1 MRTVRLPLRKVIL
14 VLAGGALAVPGAT
27 GSAGPVAPALR
38 ASAEPVAAT
47 ALSTPETGTDRTAGA
62 PSRASVTTTSV
73 GTGAGRR
80 DIAAAPVG
88 PLGVPQ
94 PALRAYRRA
103 AATLAD
109 RQPSCQLGWSL
120 LAGIGLIESDH
131 GRYAGAVVGVDG
143 RSRPRILGP
152 RLDGAGPVAAIH
164 DSDRGR
170 LDGDRVWDRAVGP
183 MQFIP
188 QTWASVGADGDGD
201 GVEDPDDIDDAALAA
216 GYYLCASGGDLTDP
230 TARRAALLSYNGS
243 EVYAYVVAAYA
254 ADYAAGA
261 WPSTPALPE
270 WLQGVDPDKPPKPP
284 AGLDNGGHQG
294 SGGQGGGGD
303 NGDDSP
309 GAPGNGGGPD
319 GGPGPGPGGP
329 GGGGPGNDP
338 PDDPPDPPED
348 PDPVVTTKRVTLVG
362 VPARC
367 SQGWCVGG
375 SHAGAVS
382 AWPASADYD
391 GDCRQ
396 EVMAGELTG
405 MSAAGVV
412 AQVTVVQ
419 TFVDRVLTKTETVGF
434 SVPDPPVC
442 EED

>member
-1 MRTVRLPLRKVIL
+1 MLI
-14 VLAGGALAVPGAT
+14 GGVLAVPGVAGSTGPTLPGLLAT
-27 GSAGPVAPALR
+27 
-38 ASAEPVAAT
+38 AEPVAAT
-47 ALSTPETGTDRTAGA
+47 DPLSGTAPETGTARAAAD
-62 PSRASVTTTSV
+62 PSRASAATTSV
-73 GTGAGRR
+73 GAGPGRR

-88 PLGVPQ
+88 ALGVPQ

-216 GYYLCASGGDLTDP
+216 GYYLCASGGVLTDSS
-230 TARRAALLSYNGS
+230 ARRAALLSYNGS
-243 EVYAYVVAAYA
+243 EVYAFIVASYA

-284 AGLDNGGHQG
+284 AGLGNGGHG
-294 SGGQGGGGD
+294 GNGGNGGNGVTGHGGQG
-303 NGDDSP
+303 NGP
-309 GAPGNGGGPD
+309 A
-319 GGPGPGPGGP
+319 GGP
-329 GGGGPGNDP
+329 GGGHGPGNEP
-338 PDDPPDPPED
+338 PDDPQPPDPPDD

-367 SQGWCVGG
+367 SQGWCVDG

-396 EVMAGELTG
+396 EVMVGELTG
-405 MSAAGVV
+405 MSATGVV

-419 TFVDRVLTKTETVGF
+419 TFVDKVLTKTETVGF

-442 EED
+442 EEE